1 MDEAEWNDF
10 CFLLLSFLRSI
21 SFSRRH
27 FPLSLAKSSLLSCI
41 HSLHRSLPYS
51 FFSFSLSPLTLPR
64 NFSRLLWRS
73 SSLSIFLSQSN
84 LLFPYIL
91 SLKSRLPSALTTGV
105 LSFPSLQ
112 IYLSLS
118 LSVLLVSTPNFLATA
133 HLLFS
138 ISRVFSLSRHFLK
151 SYSSSPFRYFYSS
164 PIAFSSAFLPRHFSV

>member
-27 FPLSLAKSSLLSCI
+27 FPLSLTKSSLVSCI
-41 HSLHRSLPYS
+41 IALPLSPS
-51 FFSFSLSPLTLPR
+51 FIFLAISFSLLPLHSVFIAL
-64 NFSRLLWRS
+64 
-73 SSLSIFLSQSN
+73 SLIPSFLSPFPLSRFRAISLDSSGVH
-84 LLFPYIL
+84 LLFP
-91 SLKSRLPSALTTGV
+91 
-105 LSFPSLQ
+105 
-112 IYLSLS
+112 
-118 LSVLLVSTPNFLATA
+118 
-133 HLLFS
+133 